1 MSVKNLA
8 ISLLTLTVFQV
19 CEHSFAAIPNPA
31 SQQNLSCK
39 SGPITKQ
46 FGGSEWL
53 VYDCSDGRT
62 VVVASAPGSSAGP
75 FYFTL
80 SPEMGKV
87 RSRGEGKGNKAVTDA
102 AAKELQAMSPA
113 DLQQLFDEV
122 IRRTSSQN
130 NSN

>member
-1 MSVKNLA
+1 
-8 ISLLTLTVFQV
+8 
-19 CEHSFAAIPNPA
+19 
-31 SQQNLSCK
+31 
-39 SGPITKQ
+39 
-46 FGGSEWL
+46 
-53 VYDCSDGRT
+53 
-62 VVVASAPGSSAGP
+62 
-75 FYFTL
+75 
-80 SPEMGKV
+80 MGKV